1 MSKITKKINNI
12 KNKLDRISGLDG
24 EFVEIRIR
32 YIEKLVNRMVYD
44 IEKHEKEN
52 ELNCTIFEGK
62 ENE

>member
-44 IEKHEKEN
+44 IEKP
-52 ELNCTIFEGK
+52 
-62 ENE
+62 

>member
-32 YIEKLVNRMVYD
+32 YIEKLVNRMVFE
-44 IEKHEKEN
+44 IEQHEKEN